1 MTEYRDASLGY
12 TSFAMVNDLW
22 KYIRPYRLK
31 FICASLG
38 RAIGDIAWLYPSIAS
53 AAIVN
58 ELVKG
63 NGASLTEISTVFAL
77 WGLAIVVRAASQSG
91 HRLWGYWISERVEL
105 DVIVRGLR
113 HLMSLDMAWHERE
126 GSGNK
131 IKRIQNAA
139 EGIDRLIRMWFN
151 MLIEI
156 GVNFVGIIYI
166 FSTIDA
172 VFVWITAVFMVTYF
186 ALSFLL
192 GRRAALASLEVNKEG
207 EVLSGVL
214 YETASNMR
222 TVKILSLAPALDR
235 RVSDGAN
242 MLLSKIRNRIFRYS
256 GRTFVLVLWGQLFNL
271 ATLVFIAFGI
281 LHGEFEI
288 GIFILFARSF
298 GQIWT
303 SVGELADFSQE
314 FMTSKLA
321 LARLNETLNEQPAI
335 PEIGTVA
342 FPSEWKEIRLE
353 NVTFSYNDSVVL
365 KNISI
370 RIQRGQ
376 KIGVVGLSGAGKS
389 TLFKLLLKERD
400 QFEGEIYIDDVP
412 LRSISRTS
420 YFTRVSAVL
429 QDTEVFNLSL
439 KDNITIASG
448 EVDDALF
455 QSAIDTAHVNDF
467 AKALTQGVDT
477 VIGERGVKLSGGE
490 RQRLGIA
497 RAIYKQP
504 EILLMDEATSHLD
517 SDSEEKIRDSLSR
530 FFEGITAIVIAH
542 RLSTIK
548 AMDKILVIENGALV
562 EQGSFNE
569 LLAQK
574 GRFSEL
580 WEKQKL

>member
-1 MTEYRDASLGY
+1 MTEYKDATHGY
-12 TSFAMVNDLW
+12 TSITMVRDLW
-22 KYIRPYRLK
+22 GYIRPYKWR
-31 FICASLG
+31 FIGASLG
-38 RAIGDIAWLYPSIAS
+38 RAVGDIAWLYPSLAS

-63 NGASLTEISTVFAL
+63 TDASISQVVTVFGL
-77 WGLAIVVRAASQSG
+77 WGLAIVVRAVSQSG

-105 DVIVRGLR
+105 DVLVRGLR
-113 HLMSLDMAWHERE
+113 HLMLLDMAWHERE

-139 EGIDRLIRMWFN
+139 EGMDRLIRMWFN

-156 GVNFVGIIYI
+156 GVNFVGILYI

-172 VFVWITAVFMVTYF
+172 VFVWITLVFMVTYF
-186 ALSFLL
+186 MLSFLL
-192 GRRAALASLEVNKEG
+192 GRRAALASLAVNKEG

-222 TVKILSLAPALDR
+222 TVKILSLAPALSR
-235 RVSDGAN
+235 RVSEGADV
-242 MLLSKIRNRIFRYS
+242 LLSKIRNRIFRYS
-256 GRTFVLVLWGQLFNL
+256 GRTFVLVMWGQLFNL
-271 ATLVFIAFGI
+271 VTLMYIA
-281 LHGEFEI
+281 LSVMHGESTV
-288 GIFILFARSF
+288 GVFILFARSF
-298 GQIWT
+298 GQIWS

-321 LARLNETLNEQPAI
+321 IARLQETLREQPAI
-335 PEIGTVA
+335 PEVGTVP
-342 FPSEWKEIRLE
+342 FPNEWKEIRLE
-353 NVTFSYNDSVVL
+353 NVTFSYGDSVVL
-365 KNISI
+365 KNITL
-370 RIQRGQ
+370 RIQKGQ

-400 QFEGEIYIDDVP
+400 QFEGEIYIDDIP
-412 LRSISRTS
+412 LRSISRAS
-420 YFTRVSAVL
+420 YFERVSAVL
-429 QDTEVFNLSL
+429 QETEVFNLSL
-439 KDNITIASG
+439 KENITIASTAVSD
-448 EVDDALF
+448 ELF
-455 QSAIDTAHVNDF
+455 MNAIRTAHVSDF
-467 AKALTQGVDT
+467 ALALPQGVDT

-504 EILLMDEATSHLD
+504 ELLLMDEATSHLD
-517 SDSEEKIRDSLSR
+517 SESEDKIQESLGK
-530 FFEGITAIVIAH
+530 FFEQVTAIVIAH

-548 AMDKILVIENGALV
+548 AMDSIIVIEGGEVL
-562 EQGSFNE
+562 EQGSFEE
-569 LLAQK
+569 LLAKK